1 MEPQNGAWTY
11 LPYPLI
17 GVPASKKKL
26 HVKFTPFFRCGIV
39 SRVGSMGPK
48 VSPKHDAACL
58 VQRHVSGSTYDGTAA
73 KTWSKP
79 ESHSTTAL
87 IAEVK
92 HLKAEVERLQ
102 TANIQAEV
110 EIRRLKAKQNPTF
123 YQDAVC
129 EWMER
134 GGDVLYGIRLEAVA

>member
-1 MEPQNGAWTY
+1 
-11 LPYPLI
+11 
-17 GVPASKKKL
+17 
-26 HVKFTPFFRCGIV
+26 
-39 SRVGSMGPK
+39 MGPK